1 MIPKC
6 NCGKC
11 RTCRHRAVMRKSRW
25 RRRWM
30 NGYDGPVAELPC
42 LTRIMGEYLRTERN
56 ESAPW
61 MLRAKLHAGIID

>member
-1 MIPKC
+1 
-6 NCGKC
+6 
-11 RTCRHRAVMRKSRW
+11 
-25 RRRWM
+25 M